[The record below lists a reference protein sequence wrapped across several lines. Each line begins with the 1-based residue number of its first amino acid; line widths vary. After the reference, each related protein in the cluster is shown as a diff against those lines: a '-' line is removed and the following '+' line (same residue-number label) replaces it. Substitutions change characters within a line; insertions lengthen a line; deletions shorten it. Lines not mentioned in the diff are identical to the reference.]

1 MTPSVAGLLAEAASR
16 LEAAGV
22 EDPRRDAR
30 LLLAEAL
37 DVPAHRL
44 ILEPNEMVPEAAA
57 SLFAAYLD
65 RRLAREP
72 VARILGRR
80 EFWSLDFRVTPATL
94 DPRPDSET
102 LVEAVLAAFPD
113 RNRALRVVDFG
124 TGTGCLLLAVLSEY
138 PHATGLGI
146 DMAPEAVATARLN
159 AGDLGLTDRAEIRLG
174 DWGQGVEGPFDI
186 ILSNPPY
193 IEAGIVGTLA
203 PEVALFDPV
212 LALAGGDDGLA
223 AYRALIPHVARLLSP
238 EGRGFLELG
247 AGQGD
252 AVAAIAGD
260 SGLAVLER
268 RADLAGITRCLVL
281 GYQGH

>member
-1 MTPSVAGLLAEAASR
+1 MTPRIAGLLAEAASR
-16 LEAAGV
+16 LDAAGV

-37 DVPAHRL
+37 GVPAHRL
-44 ILEPNEMVPEAAA
+44 ILEPHEAVPEAAA
-57 SLFAAYLD
+57 RLFTAYMD
-65 RRLAREP
+65 RRVAREP

-113 RNRALRVVDFG
+113 RSRALRVVDFG

-138 PHATGLGI
+138 PHATGIGI

-159 AGDLGLTDRAEIRLG
+159 AGDLGLADRVEIRLG
-174 DWGQGVEGPFDI
+174 DWGQGIEGPFDI

-193 IEAGIVGTLA
+193 IEAGIVSTLA

-223 AYRALIPHVARLLSP
+223 AYQALMPHVARLLAP